1 MSVYETNTQSF
12 IVKIWTESG
21 EGYQRAVWRG
31 QITHVASG
39 ERRYLTDLNQITA
52 FVSEFLKEMG
62 VKAGRFQNLRRWL
75 NRVKRKLEL

>member
-21 EGYQRAVWRG
+21 EGFKRAVWRG

-39 ERRYLTDLNQITA
+39 ERRYLTDLNQITL
-52 FVSEFLKEMG
+52 FVSKFLQEMG
-62 VKAGRFQNLRRWL
+62 VEAGRFRNLRRWL
-75 NRVKRKLEL
+75 SRAKRKPEV

>member
-12 IVKIWTESG
+12 IVKIWIESG
-21 EGYQRAVWRG
+21 EGFQRAVWRG

-62 VKAGRFQNLRRWL
+62 VEAGRFQNLRRWL
-75 NRVKRKLEL
+75 NRMKRKTEL